1 MSKTLTTVSPSADGQ
16 DEAQLWGTKQKAEN
30 EEAE

>member
-1 MSKTLTTVSPSADGQ
+1 MLTVYPSADGQ
-16 DEAQLWGTKQKAEN
+16 DGAHLWGTNQKAEN